1 MNERIKKLIEQS
13 GLDYYDLWEK
23 DRKAV
28 NELVYL
34 IVQECIQAI
43 EDATPKITS
52 GDHGRGL
59 QLGYDRAL
67 LVLKNRFGDEGIL

>member
-34 IVQECIQAI
+34 IVVECN
-43 EDATPKITS
+43 K
-52 GDHGRGL
+52 
-59 QLGYDRAL
+59 
-67 LVLKNRFGDEGIL
+67 VLKQNWTMGGSSSTIYAIKKHFGVE